1 MDSCLRPVVPSAT
14 ASLVSIVAIP
24 TWALLVPSLFWTISL
39 HSTYPQHP
47 RIDIMQNSNSAAHDK
62 ACQAIERA
70 KGLVQEQEERFD
82 AYFQSPGDIP
92 QMYDL
97 MEFYPIKDEYMFYK
111 RELLDAMEEVSTK
124 ESLEAQLETALEM
137 LCLDRIDQNRVRF
150 RVPLLMLQLGKDAEC
165 YAVIKWCSQPHIFD
179 EYEWGHTIL
188 PLSSLKRSS
197 FRGN

>member
-1 MDSCLRPVVPSAT
+1 
-14 ASLVSIVAIP
+14 
-24 TWALLVPSLFWTISL
+24 
-39 HSTYPQHP
+39 
-47 RIDIMQNSNSAAHDK
+47 MQNSNSAAHDK

-82 AYFQSPGDIP
+82 AYFQSSGDIP

-111 RELLDAMEEVSTK
+111 RELLDAMEEVSTT
-124 ESLEAQLETALEM
+124 ESLEAQLETTLEM

-179 EYEWGHTIL
+179 EYGRSDPFEEIEPLYEGDVELFPLANLAIL
-188 PLSSLKRSS
+188 KAKILLDLSTLDNCVLAV
-197 FRGN
+197 GA